1 MAGLR
6 RLLEAGGAKVYTNGT
21 KYTGSIYNV
30 MYVSGSPC
38 AEYRHLKYRTHSLN
52 LA

>member
-21 KYTGSIYNV
+21 KYAGSIQ
-30 MYVSGSPC
+30 C
-38 AEYRHLKYRTHSLN
+38 RARREYIFDFCSF
-52 LA
+52 